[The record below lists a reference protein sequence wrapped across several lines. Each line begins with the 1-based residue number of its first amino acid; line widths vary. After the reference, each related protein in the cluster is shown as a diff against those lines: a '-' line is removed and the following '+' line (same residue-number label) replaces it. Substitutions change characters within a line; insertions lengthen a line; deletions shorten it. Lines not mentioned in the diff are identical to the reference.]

1 MKLNRR
7 EAEAIMNTTTTRRN
21 GKRKTSGTRKS
32 NSAINKQKVR
42 RLSWFDRFLRTLP
55 FSEDE
60 IRRGFT
66 WLVMVGI
73 VIILL
78 LAARSFG
85 LGEAA
90 YLQYSN
96 MAAKAGFKVKS
107 VETTGMERSDQLKIY
122 KLTLSQMDL
131 AMPMVDV
138 DKIRNDLMK
147 NGWVKEARVTRRL
160 PDTLIVEIEERNPAA
175 VWQRGGTLSL
185 IDDEGVVLQNVP
197 AGKTGGLPT
206 LNGEGANKQAVAL
219 AELINQAPSLKPQI
233 SGASWVG
240 NRRWDL
246 TFKTGETLALP
257 EGEEAAAKALLNFA
271 RMDGIQRLLGRDII
285 HFDLRD
291 PSRMYL
297 RKTPKVVPKSDTEDK
312 NEKSETKTTDSKDKV
327 SA

>member
-1 MKLNRR
+1 
-7 EAEAIMNTTTTRRN
+7 MNTTTTRR
-21 GKRKTSGTRKS
+21 GTKRKPSNNRKS
-32 NSAINKQKVR
+32 GAVSNKQKIR

-60 IRRGFT
+60 IRSGFT
-66 WLVMVGI
+66 WLVMTA
-73 VIILL
+73 IIIALIM
-78 LAARSFG
+78 AARAFG
-85 LGEAA
+85 LGDAM
-90 YLQYSN
+90 YVQYSD

-138 DKIRNDLMK
+138 GKIRNDLLK

-160 PDTLIVEIEERNPAA
+160 PDTLVVEIVERNPAA
-175 VWQRGGTLSL
+175 VWQRGGVLSL

-197 AGKTGGLPT
+197 ASKTGGLPT

-219 AELINQAPSLKPQI
+219 SQLIGQAPSLKSQI
-233 SGASWVG
+233 SGASWIG

-271 RMDGIQRLLGRDII
+271 RMDGVQRLLGRDII

-297 RKTPKVVPKSDTEDK
+297 RKIPKVIPKSDTEDK
-312 NEKSETKTTDSKDKV
+312 ETKSDTKKSDAKNKV

>member
-1 MKLNRR
+1 
-7 EAEAIMNTTTTRRN
+7 MNTTTTRR
-21 GKRKTSGTRKS
+21 GTKRKASNSRKS
-32 NSAINKQKVR
+32 GAATNKQKIR

-66 WLVMVGI
+66 WLLTAAIFIALIM
-73 VIILL
+73 
-78 LAARSFG
+78 AARAFG
-85 LGEAA
+85 LGDAIYA
-90 YLQYSN
+90 QYSD

-138 DKIRNDLMK
+138 GKIRNDLMK

-160 PDTLIVEIEERNPAA
+160 PDTLIVEIVERNPAA
-175 VWQRGGTLSL
+175 VWQRGGVLSL

-197 AGKTGGLPT
+197 ASKTGGLPT

-219 AELINQAPSLKPQI
+219 SQLIGQAPSLKSQI
-233 SGASWVG
+233 SGASWIG

-297 RKTPKVVPKSDTEDK
+297 RKIPKVIPKSDTEDK
-312 NEKSETKTTDSKDKV
+312 DTKSDMKKTDTKNKV
-327 SA
+327 SV

>member
-1 MKLNRR
+1 
-7 EAEAIMNTTTTRRN
+7 MNTTTSKRN
-21 GKRKTSGTRKS
+21 SKRKPSMRKNSGAGSRQKIRK
-32 NSAINKQKVR
+32 
-42 RLSWFDRFLRTLP
+42 LSWFDRFLRTLP

-66 WLVMVGI
+66 WLVMVGV
-73 VIILL
+73 VIILFVV
-78 LAARSFG
+78 ARAFG

-90 YLQYSN
+90 YLQYSDL
-96 MAAKAGFKVKS
+96 AAKAGFKVKT

-122 KLTLSQMDL
+122 KLTLAQMDL

-138 DKIRNDLMK
+138 DKIRNELMK
-147 NGWVKEARVTRRL
+147 SGWVKEARVTRRL
-160 PDTLIVEIEERNPAA
+160 PDTLVVEIVERNPTA
-175 VWQRGGTLSL
+175 VWQHGGSLSL

-219 AELINQAPSLKPQI
+219 SELINQAPSLKPQI
-233 SGASWVG
+233 AGASWIG

-246 TFKTGETLALP
+246 SFKSGETLALP
-257 EGEEAAAKALLNFA
+257 EGEAAAARALLNFA

-297 RKTPKVVPKSDTEDK
+297 RKTPKAASTSDTEDK
-312 NEKSETKTTDSKDKV
+312 EKKSDNKSTDSKDKV

>member
-1 MKLNRR
+1 
-7 EAEAIMNTTTTRRN
+7 MNTTTTRR
-21 GKRKTSGTRKS
+21 GTKRKSSNSRKS
-32 NSAINKQKVR
+32 GAATNKQKIR

-66 WLVMVGI
+66 WLVMAGI
-73 VIILL
+73 IIALIM
-78 LAARSFG
+78 AARAFG
-85 LGEAA
+85 LGDAM
-90 YLQYSN
+90 YVRYSD

-138 DKIRNDLMK
+138 GKIRNDLMK

-160 PDTLIVEIEERNPAA
+160 PDTLIVEIVERNPAA
-175 VWQRGGTLSL
+175 VWQRGGVLSL

-197 AGKTGGLPT
+197 ASKTGGLPT

-219 AELINQAPSLKPQI
+219 SQLIGQAPSLKSQI
-233 SGASWVG
+233 SGASWIG

-297 RKTPKVVPKSDTEDK
+297 RKIPKAVPKSDTEDK
-312 NEKSETKTTDSKDKV
+312 DTKSDTKKTDSKDKV

>member
-1 MKLNRR
+1 
-7 EAEAIMNTTTTRRN
+7 MNTTTTRRK
-21 GKRKTSGTRKS
+21 GKKKPTSSR
-32 NSAINKQKVR
+32 NSSSAVSRQKVR
-42 RLSWFDRFLRTLP
+42 KISWFDRFLRTLP

-66 WLVMVGI
+66 WLLMAGV
-73 VIILL
+73 VIILFV
-78 LAARSFG
+78 AARSFG

-90 YLQYSN
+90 YLQYSEL
-96 MAAKAGFKVKS
+96 AAKAGFKVKA

-122 KLTLSQMDL
+122 KLTLSQMNL

-160 PDTLIVEIEERNPAA
+160 PDTLVVEIVERNPTA
-175 VWQRGGTLSL
+175 VWQRDGVLSL
-185 IDDEGVVLQNVP
+185 IDDEGIVLQNVP
-197 AGKTGGLPT
+197 AGKTWGLPM
-206 LNGEGANKQAVAL
+206 LNGEGANKQAVPL

-233 SGASWVG
+233 VGASWVG

-257 EGEEAAAKALLNFA
+257 EGEEASAKALLNFA

-297 RKTPKVVPKSDTEDK
+297 RKTPKTEVKSDTEDK
-312 NEKSETKTTDSKDKV
+312 DKKSGSKTTDSKDKV